1 MKNGTLWVIGAVLCG
16 AIALQAF
23 SLRDIKEGDRSAEVA
38 PVGLAQRVP
47 AELPGWGGR
56 DEPLGPNEVVKTA
69 VERILN
75 FDDVVNRVYEKGAVR
90 VGIYVAYW
98 APGRMPIQKVASH
111 TPDRCWTENGW
122 KCEQMRYDVRV
133 QAREFIL
140 DAAQWRQF
148 EPPGSTGQK
157 EYVLYWHLVGGQPY
171 DYGERFNATPHPL
184 QWWRDTMKYAF
195 SGSDAQYFIRLTSNR
210 DFTEF
215 ENDPAWQQL
224 LKTVASLGVPTA
236 VVYP

>member
-1 MKNGTLWVIGAVLCG
+1 MKKGILGLIGAVLCG
-16 AIALQAF
+16 AIALQLVNF
-23 SLRDIKEGDRSAEVA
+23 RDIKEGDRSAEA
-38 PVGLAQRVP
+38 TPVGLAQRVP
-47 AELPGWGGR
+47 AELPGWKGR

-75 FDDVVNRVYEKGAVR
+75 FDDVVNRVYEKGTVR
-90 VGIYVAYW
+90 IGIYVAYW

-122 KCEQMRYDVRV
+122 KCEKMRYADRVRAGALV
-133 QAREFIL
+133 L

-148 EPPGSTGQK
+148 EPPGATGQK
-157 EYVLYWHLVGGQPY
+157 EFVLYWHLVGDQLY

-210 DFTEF
+210 DFSELTA
-215 ENDPAWQQL
+215 DPGWSQL
-224 LKTVASLGVPTA
+224 LGAVEGLGVPS
-236 VVYP
+236 VQ